1 MLWLLT
7 LHIISTSGH
16 VAVSLLATPM
26 FEIHNYTEQVL
37 MKSIY
42 VSCAWKKISANISK
56 Y

>member
-7 LHIISTSGH
+7 LHIISTSGR

-37 MKSIY
+37 MEVYLCFLCLEK
-42 VSCAWKKISANISK
+42 NIS
-56 Y
+56 